1 MDKSPPVPDFFNGEM
16 PSGLW
21 ENLESQPS
29 MSFDNPIEPKHV
41 TDYARELF
49 IDLNIELTTIN
60 DIGQFTELKNI
71 VDNKY
76 HIPVPSGVDY
86 VPIVL
91 DFIDKFD
98 QSLTNCAKKIH
109 TEPQDEISE

>member
-1 MDKSPPVPDFFNGEM
+1 MDNIPPTPDFFAVEM

-21 ENLESQPS
+21 ENLESQPP

-41 TDYARELF
+41 TDYPRELF

-91 DFIDKFD
+91 DFIEKFD
-98 QSLTNCAKKIH
+98 SSLTNCAKKIH
-109 TEPQDEISE
+109 EDPADETPE